1 MKKRPLEKG
10 EAGFLAVL
18 GVFSLVCTAA
28 SVRIF
33 VKAPTLSGEGTV
45 PLITSVILLAMSV
58 VMRFEV
64 RGCPRGF
71 EKGAALGQRAREL
84 FRFLFP
90 GMVGL
95 IVVYC
100 LLYTVLLKFVGF
112 PIATFAF
119 LAGSMLTLNRADKV
133 RSLLISAVTLACIL
147 VLFQFI
153 FKVQLL

>member
-10 EAGFLAVL
+10 EAGFLMVL
-18 GVFSLVCTAA
+18 GVFSLVCLAA
-28 SVRIF
+28 SLRMF
-33 VKAPTLSGEGTV
+33 VKMPVLSGEGTV
-45 PLITSVILLAMSV
+45 PLITSVILLAMSII
-58 VMRFEV
+58 MRFEL

-71 EKGAALGQRAREL
+71 EKGLALGQRAREL

-95 IVVYC
+95 VILYC
-100 LLYTVLLKFVGF
+100 LAYAVLLQLVGF

-119 LAGSMLTLNRADKV
+119 LAGSMLTLNRANKV
-133 RSLLISAVTLACIL
+133 RSLVISAATLACIL

>member
-10 EAGFLAVL
+10 EIGFLMAL
-18 GVFSLVCTAA
+18 GIFSLICLAA
-28 SVRIF
+28 SLRMF
-33 VKAPTLSGEGTV
+33 AKAPTLSGEGTV

-58 VMRFEV
+58 IMRFEL

-71 EKGAALGQRAREL
+71 EKGLALGQRAREL

-95 IVVYC
+95 IILYC
-100 LLYTVLLKFVGF
+100 LAYAVLLQLVGF

-119 LAGSMLTLNRADKV
+119 LAGSMLTLNRANKV
-133 RSLLISAVTLACIL
+133 RSLVISAATLACIL

>member
-18 GVFSLVCTAA
+18 GVFSLVCLAA
-28 SVRIF
+28 SLRMF
-33 VKAPTLSGEGTV
+33 LKAPTLSGEGTV

-58 VMRFEV
+58 MMHFEIH
-64 RGCPRGF
+64 GCPRGF
-71 EKGAALGQRAREL
+71 EKGAALGQKAREL
-84 FRFLFP
+84 FQFLFP

-95 IVVYC
+95 IILYC
-100 LLYTVLLKFVGF
+100 LLYAVLLGLVGF

-133 RSLLISAVTLACIL
+133 RSLVISAATLACIL

>member
-10 EAGFLAVL
+10 EAGFLTAL
-18 GVFSLVCTAA
+18 AAFSLVCLIA
-28 SVRIF
+28 SLRVF
-33 VKAPTLSGEGTV
+33 VKTPALSGEGTV
-45 PLITSVILLAMSV
+45 PLITSVILLAMSI
-58 VMRFEV
+58 VMRFEI

-71 EKGAALGQRAREL
+71 DKGMALGQKMREL

-95 IVVYC
+95 VILYC
-100 LLYTVLLKFVGF
+100 LLYAVLLGIAGF

-119 LAGSMLTLNRADKV
+119 LAGSMLTLNRANKI
-133 RSLLISAVTLACIL
+133 RSLLISAATLACIL

>member
-1 MKKRPLEKG
+1 MKKRSLEKG
-10 EAGFLAVL
+10 ESGFLTAL
-18 GVFSLVCTAA
+18 GVFSLVCLAA
-28 SVRIF
+28 SLRLF

-45 PLITSVILLAMSV
+45 PLITSAILLAMSA

-71 EKGAALGQRAREL
+71 EKELALGQKAGEL

-90 GMVGL
+90 GAVGL
-95 IVVYC
+95 IVLYC
-100 LLYTVLLKFVGF
+100 LLYAVLLGLVGF

-119 LAGSMLTLNRADKV
+119 LAGSMLTLHRADKA
-133 RSLLISAVTLACIL
+133 RSLLVSAAALACIL

>member
-10 EAGFLAVL
+10 EAGFLMAL
-18 GVFSLVCTAA
+18 GVFSLICLAA
-28 SVRIF
+28 SLRMF

-58 VMRFEV
+58 IMGFEI

-71 EKGAALGQRAREL
+71 EKGLALGQKAREL
-84 FRFLFP
+84 FQFLFP
-90 GMVGL
+90 GMVGWIIL
-95 IVVYC
+95 YC
-100 LLYTVLLKFVGF
+100 LVYAVLLKLVGF

-119 LAGSMLTLNRADKV
+119 LAGSMLTLNRANKV
-133 RSLLISAVTLACIL
+133 RSLVISAATLACIL